1 MSARGDATRTKLVD
15 TTIRLVREVGYAKTT
30 TRAIAQAA
38 GVAEGTLYRHFPDKA
53 TLFAEAVLQ
62 QNKHVVDWIET
73 LPARAGTAT
82 VATNLTDCLTHL
94 ATLRADILPL
104 ELAILT
110 DPELARV
117 TPPPGA
123 LPGPPGRLAEY
134 LRAEQDL
141 GRLRADADPD
151 HCAVVLLALLFGMAM
166 HPPLPPDQRLL
177 PALPGIA
184 DAVDILLKG
193 LAPQ

>member
-1 MSARGDATRTKLVD
+1 MSARGNATRTKLVD

-53 TLFAEAVLQ
+53 SLFAEAVLQ
-62 QNKHVVDWIET
+62 QNQHVVDWIDT

-82 VATNLTDCLTHL
+82 VAANLTDCLTRL

-117 TPPPGA
+117 APPPGA

-151 HCAVVLLALLFGMAM
+151 HGAVVLLALLFGMAM
-166 HPPLPPDQRLL
+166 HPPLSPDQHPL

-184 DAVDILLKG
+184 DAVDILLRG
-193 LAPQ
+193 IAPQ